1 MSLETIVPL
10 VVLAEIHAG
19 GRGNTA
25 SAHPALRTV
34 LGRHRRGSPQAVPEV
49 MTRRRCRR
57 RAART
62 QLQRLKL
69 HLRGGQLVRMPQ
81 ADLRQRGG
89 DRRGGLR
96 LQVVVQ
102 VRLRLGLDVQ
112 LLLQQEGG
120 SVRGR
125 RLWSLGGQS
134 GTSTRGGAR
143 RRRSL
148 R

>member
-1 MSLETIVPL
+1 
-10 VVLAEIHAG
+10 
-19 GRGNTA
+19 
-25 SAHPALRTV
+25 
-34 LGRHRRGSPQAVPEV
+34 
-49 MTRRRCRR
+49 
-57 RAART
+57 
-62 QLQRLKL
+62 
-69 HLRGGQLVRMPQ
+69 MPQ

-102 VRLRLGLDVQ
+102 VRLRLWLDVQ
-112 LLLQQEGG
+112 LLLQQKGG

-125 RLWSLGGQS
+125 RLRSLGGQS
-134 GTSTRGGAR
+134 GTSACGRAR